1 MKVEIKNIRLF
12 FYISLFV
19 IFNINITN
27 GSDLSVESP
36 SYWSRAFSPKD
47 KSAKIVSGFVSG
59 MQNEYYLSG
68 QMQSGYIPSPF
79 FAKLNAN
86 GEIISGIKTDF
97 GFTILPI
104 GKNINVF
111 GNYMTEEFLFSS
123 YDNNLNP
130 IFQKKWE
137 EGNCFAMITGTFDNG
152 FLFYQNSE
160 DLNIE
165 FLKVNESGNKVFGKK
180 INNELNKNPYVLSC
194 VNGDFLISWA
204 SKSKNDLSE
213 SVNISI
219 ARIDNTGK
227 LKWTKRI
234 KSFPYDYN
242 NFYNSFYFKELN
254 NGDFITSIY
263 EQNENISYSLKIDY
277 NGNLLWSK
285 KYIGCEWDAFDI
297 TEDKSGN
304 CFVFSNIA
312 NKTNSDILFFI
323 LNKDGSVFSLTA
335 YDFGKNDSLGCSG
348 IRNDRLFLYGT
359 LTESYTITDHLFGYF
374 NSNTK
379 IIDFFRLKPTNI
391 DYAFLTVPND
401 ELPIVYSLFNSGE
414 QSITAVQINE
424 NEGKG
429 CFDCFEVIQPISYT
443 PVISV
448 EDNPLVVETPTLE
461 ILDSG
466 NVVDAEV
473 PVSSLG
479 WNSTL
484 ICQMFSSAPPEIL
497 AQPQSQT
504 VALGDNVTL
513 SVVAKGTNPLAYQWK
528 KDGTI
533 IEGATESSYIISSF
547 ASSHAGAY
555 TVTITNPEGSVTSN
569 AAILTVTQSKPILT
583 FNTEPDNSLVLT
595 FTGQLQESNDGVS
608 NWITVGNV
616 SPYKIRIDGTKKF
629 YRSVVQ

>member
-1 MKVEIKNIRLF
+1 MNT
-12 FYISLFV
+12 
-19 IFNINITN
+19 TN
-27 GSDLSVESP
+27 GNNLSVESP
-36 SYWSRAFSPKD
+36 SYWTRTFYPKD
-47 KSAKIVSGFVSG
+47 KLKKLVSGYASG
-59 MQNEYYLSG
+59 IQNGYYLSG
-68 QMQSGYIPSPF
+68 YIKNENGYIDFPF
-79 FAKLNAN
+79 FTKIDKN
-86 GEIISGIKTDF
+86 GVIISGIKTDS

-104 GKNINVF
+104 GNNINVF

-137 EGNCFAMITGTFDNG
+137 EGNCFSLMTGTFDNG

-165 FLKVNESGNKVFGKK
+165 FLKVNENGNKVFGKK
-180 INNELNKNPYVLSC
+180 INNEINKNPYVLPC
-194 VNGDFLISWA
+194 LNGDFLISWA
-204 SKSKNDLSE
+204 SKLKNDLNE

-234 KSFPYDYN
+234 KSFPYNYN
-242 NFYNSFYFKELN
+242 NFYNSFYFKEMN

-263 EQNENISYSLKIDY
+263 GNNEKISYSLKIDY

-285 KYIGCEWDAFDI
+285 KYIGCEWGVFDI
-297 TEDKSGN
+297 TEDKFWN
-304 CFVFSNIA
+304 CFVFSKII
-312 NKTNSDILFFI
+312 NKNSNNDILFFKI
-323 LNKDGSVFSLTA
+323 NKDGSVSSLTA

-359 LTESYTITDHLFGYF
+359 LTESYTIIDHLFGYC
-374 NSNTK
+374 NSNTNK
-379 IIDFFRLKPTNI
+379 IDFFRLKPRNI

-401 ELPIVYSLFNSGE
+401 ELPILYSLFNSAE

-429 CFDCFEVIQPISYT
+429 CFDCFEVIRPISYT

-448 EDNPLVVETPTLE
+448 EDNPLVIETPTLE

-466 NVVDAEV
+466 NIVDAKV
-473 PVSSLG
+473 PVYSLG
-479 WNSTL
+479 WDSRQ
-484 ICQMFSSAPPEIL
+484 ICQMFSPAAPEIL

-513 SVVAKGTNPLAYQWK
+513 SVVAKGTNPLVYQWK

-533 IEGATESSYIISSF
+533 IEGATESSYTISNF
-547 ASSHAGAY
+547 ASSHAGEY
-555 TVTITNPEGSVTSN
+555 TVTITNLEGSVTSN

-583 FNTEPDNSLVLT
+583 FKTEPDNSLVLT

-608 NWITVGNV
+608 NWVTVGNE
-616 SPYKIRIDGTKKF
+616 SPYKISIDCTKKF